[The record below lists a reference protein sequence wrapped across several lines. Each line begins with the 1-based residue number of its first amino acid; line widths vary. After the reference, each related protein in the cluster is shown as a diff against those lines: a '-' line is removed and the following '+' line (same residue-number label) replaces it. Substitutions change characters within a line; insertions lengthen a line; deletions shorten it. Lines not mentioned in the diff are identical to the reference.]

1 MKHVI
6 QTPHLAERK
15 TMDRRRFM
23 AGCAGLSLTPAANK
37 AVAEPGPLTKIVF
50 PFAAG
55 GGGDTFCRLL
65 AEHLRLA
72 LDRTIIVENRTG
84 ADGLIGI
91 KSAMNASPDGT
102 TILVTTGP
110 TMYLLP
116 MMEAKPSFDQSRDFV
131 PVSLL
136 GRFEFAIVTGPGTD
150 AKDFPQLVAW
160 LKANPAKA
168 SFGVPSNGTIPH
180 FTGSKLEQALGIAMT
195 RVPYRGGAP
204 IVQALL
210 GGHLPFAIITLTDA
224 IPQHHSGGVRVLAVT
239 SQQRSPFL
247 PDAPTLRESGIDLV
261 ADAWYG
267 MWLPAGSSADFARQL
282 SAAVAIVLARPEVRE
297 KLLAIGLIPVGST
310 PQELSQELGANTA
323 FWQPIVKASGY
334 KIAN

>member
-1 MKHVI
+1 
-6 QTPHLAERK
+6 
-15 TMDRRRFM
+15 MDRRRFM
-23 AGCAGLSLTPAANK
+23 AGCVGLSLTPTASK
-37 AVAEPGPLTKIVF
+37 VFAEPGPLTKIVF

-55 GGGDTFCRLL
+55 GGGDTFCRLI
-65 AEHLRLA
+65 AEHLRPL
-72 LDRTIIVENRTG
+72 LDRTVIVENRTG

-116 MMEAKPSFDQSRDFV
+116 MMEAKPSFDLSRDFV

-136 GRFEFAIVTGPGTD
+136 GRFEFAIVTGAGTD
-150 AKDFPQLVAW
+150 AKTFSQLVAW

-180 FTGSKLEQALGIAMT
+180 FTGAKLEQALGIPMT

-204 IVQALL
+204 VVKDLI
-210 GGHLPFAIITLTDA
+210 GGHLPFGIITLTDA
-224 IPQHHSGGVRVLAVT
+224 IPHHRSGGVRVLAVT
-239 SQQRSPFL
+239 SAKRSPFL
-247 PDAPTLRESGIDLV
+247 PDAPTLRESGVDLV

-267 MWLPAGSSADFARQL
+267 MWLPTASSADFASQL
-282 SAAVAIVLARPEVRE
+282 SAAVATVLAKPDVKE

-310 PQELSQELGANTA
+310 PQELSQELAANTA
-323 FWQPIVKASGY
+323 FWQPIVKATGY
-334 KIAN
+334 KITD

>member
-1 MKHVI
+1 
-6 QTPHLAERK
+6 
-15 TMDRRRFM
+15 MDRRRFM
-23 AGCAGLSLTPAANK
+23 AGSVGLTLTANR
-37 AVAEPGPLTKIVF
+37 AFAEPGPLTKIVF

-65 AEHLRLA
+65 AEHLRPL
-72 LDRTIIVENRTG
+72 LDRTVIVENRTG

-91 KSAMNASPDGT
+91 KSTMNASPDGT

-116 MMEAKPSFDQSRDFV
+116 MMEAKPSFDLSRDFV

-136 GRFEFAIVTGPGTD
+136 GRFEFAIVTGAGTG
-150 AKDFPQLVAW
+150 AKTFSQLVAW

-180 FTGSKLEQALGIAMT
+180 FTGAKLEQALGIAMT

-204 IVQALL
+204 VVQDLV

-224 IPQHHSGGVRVLAVT
+224 IPQHRAGGVRVLAVS
-239 SQQRSPFL
+239 SQKRSPFL
-247 PDAPTLRESGIDLV
+247 PEAPTLRESGIDLV

-267 MWLPAGSSADFARQL
+267 MWLPTGSSADFARQL
-282 SAAVAIVLARPEVRE
+282 SAAVATVLARPDVRE
-297 KLLAIGLIPVGST
+297 KLLAIGLIPVGTT
-310 PQELSQELGANTA
+310 PEELSQELAANTA
-323 FWQPIVKASGY
+323 FWQPIVKATGY
-334 KIAN
+334 RIAN

>member
-1 MKHVI
+1 
-6 QTPHLAERK
+6 
-15 TMDRRRFM
+15 MDRRRFM
-23 AGCAGLSLTPAANK
+23 AGCAGLSLLPTANR
-37 AVAEPGPLTKIVF
+37 AFAETGPLTKIVY

-72 LDRTIIVENRTG
+72 LDRAFIVENRTG

-91 KSAMNASPDGT
+91 KSTMNANPDGT

-116 MMEAKPSFDQSRDFV
+116 MMETKPSYDLSKDFV

-136 GRFEFAIVTGPGTD
+136 GRFEFGIVTGGGAE
-150 AKDFPQLVAW
+150 AKTFPQLVAW
-160 LKANPAKA
+160 LKANPGKA

-180 FTGSKLEQALGIAMT
+180 FTGARLEQALGIAMT

-204 IVQALL
+204 AVKDLI
-210 GGHLPFAIITLTDA
+210 GGHLPFAILALTDA
-224 IPQHHSGGVRVLAVT
+224 IPQHQAGGVRVLAV
-239 SQQRSPFL
+239 SSRERSPFL
-247 PDAPTLRESGIDLV
+247 PEVPTLRESGIDLV

-267 MWLPAGSSADFARQL
+267 MWLPTGGSADFARQL
-282 SAAVAIVLARPEVRE
+282 SAAVTTVLAKPDVKQ
-297 KLLAIGLIPVGST
+297 KLLAIGLIPAGTT
-310 PQELSQELGANTA
+310 PEELSQELVANTA
-323 FWQPIVKASGY
+323 FWQPIVKATGY
-334 KIAN
+334 KITD

>member
-1 MKHVI
+1 MN
-6 QTPHLAERK
+6 
-15 TMDRRRFM
+15 MDRRRFM
-23 AGCAGLSLTPAANK
+23 AGCVSLSLLAAANR
-37 AVAEPGPLTKIVF
+37 AFAQPGPLTRIVF

-65 AEHLRLA
+65 AEHLRPL
-72 LDRTIIVENRTG
+72 LDRTVIVENRTG

-116 MMEAKPSFDQSRDFV
+116 MVEAKPSFDLSKDFV

-136 GRFEFAIVTGPGTD
+136 GRFEFGIVAGAGTE
-150 AKDFPQLVAW
+150 ARNFSQLVAW
-160 LKANPAKA
+160 LKANPAKS

-180 FTGSKLEQALGIAMT
+180 FAGSKLEQALGIPMT

-204 IVQALL
+204 IVKDLV

-224 IPQHHSGGVRVLAVT
+224 IPQHQVGGLRVLAAM

-247 PDAPTLRESGIDLV
+247 PDVPTLRESGIDLV
-261 ADAWYG
+261 ADGWYG
-267 MWLPAGSSADFARQL
+267 MWLPTGSSQDFARQL
-282 SAAVAIVLARPEVRE
+282 SAAVAKVLAKPEVKE

-310 PQELSQELGANTA
+310 PEELSQELAANTA
-323 FWQPIVKASGY
+323 FWQPIVKATGY
-334 KIAN
+334 KITN